1 LISYLDMMLRRLC
14 LSQIDS
20 TMLVGFQA
28 PDVAWRTSL
37 PPDKN
42 ALNIYL
48 ADLRENRA
56 LRTLESYRTFINGQA
71 TEAPAP
77 RRVDCHYLVSAW
89 SPVKVTPTL
98 DPTLDEHALLHQLA
112 TVLANADPL
121 IAADVFGTAGPP
133 AGFPDLL
140 ADYQVPVTL
149 LPPEGFSKLGE
160 FWNSMEEQQPWRP
173 VVYVVLTV
181 PLALNLVGTGPM
193 VTTLTTT
200 LLQTDAP
207 TSTETLIEIGGT
219 VSDSAVP
226 AQPIVG
232 AYVQLRSAAGA
243 SLQTAQTDAS
253 GRFFFT
259 GLSAGGYQLRG
270 SSVGFPPTARAI
282 TVPSP
287 SGEYDLQ
294 L

>member
-1 LISYLDMMLRRLC
+1 LIDYLDTMLRQLC
-14 LSQIDS
+14 LDQIDS
-20 TMLVGFQA
+20 TLLVGFQA

-48 ADLRENRA
+48 ADLRENRV
-56 LRTLESYRTFINGQA
+56 LRTLDRYRTYVNGQVS
-71 TEAPAP
+71 EAPAP

-98 DPTLDEHALLHQLA
+98 DPTLDEHALLHQFA
-112 TVLANADPL
+112 TVMANADPL
-121 IAADVFGTAGPP
+121 VAGAIFGSAGLP
-133 AGFPDLL
+133 AGFPALL
-140 ADYQVPVTL
+140 ANYQVPVTL
-149 LPPEGFSKLGE
+149 LPPDGFTKLGE

-173 VVYVVLTV
+173 VIYMVLTV
-181 PLALNLVGTGPM
+181 PLSLNLMNTGPM
-193 VTTLTTT
+193 VTTLTAT
-200 LLQTDAP
+200 LLQTVAP
-207 TSTETLIEIGGT
+207 GSTETLIEIGGT
-219 VSDSAVP
+219 VSDSQVP
-226 AQPIVG
+226 PQPVSG
-232 AYVQLRSAAGA
+232 AFVQLRSAAGA
-243 SLQTAQTDAS
+243 SLQTMQSDTS

-259 GLSAGGYQLRG
+259 GLTPGPYQLRG